1 MWFTRISIGNPV
13 MATMMMAAL
22 LVLGLFAYNRLP
34 VDQFPELNFPVV
46 VVTAEYPGASPEIVE
61 SELAR
66 PLEEVINTISGLK
79 TLSSRSFEGRVL
91 VIAEFDLLTNSVTAA
106 TEVRE
111 KVASIRPLLRDE
123 IKDPVITRFNPD
135 DFPIASVLVEPVGNK
150 SLRELTL
157 LTEQTIKKRLEIV
170 HGVGA
175 ANVVGGSTRQL
186 LVQVKPEALARTGV
200 TVSQVLSTLQ
210 RDNQTLPMGNLKTA
224 QSEYVVELN
233 SRLQSVNDFKDLI
246 VTTVNGRPVKL
257 GELAD
262 IQDGEKDLDSIAL
275 VNGRPV
281 ISVDILKGQ
290 DANSVQVVD
299 DLRAGLPEI
308 EKELRGQVKLSLA
321 RDQSKPI
328 RNSLNDVKKTLIEG
342 ALLTVVIVFLFL
354 GSWRSTVITGLTL
367 PISLIGTFTIIYALG
382 FTINLL
388 TLLAMSICVGLLID
402 DAIVVREN
410 IVRHLNMGKPH
421 RQAALEGTKEIGLA
435 VLATT
440 FSIVAVFLPVGFMGG
455 IIGQFFHQFGIT
467 VASAVLLSMFVSFTL
482 DPMLS
487 AVWYDPQAHGQK
499 IKGPLGKLLD
509 LFQNLMLQL
518 ENQYVRLLKWGL
530 RWPKTVL
537 LIALLSFVGSFGLLK
552 FVGVEFTPQVD
563 NSEFNIQFNTPEGS
577 SLDLTKSKA
586 LQVEQAV
593 RALPGID
600 YIYTTVNTGF
610 SGEKNTATVYVRLV
624 PRKDRPLSVSEMAA
638 KLRPTLKQ
646 IAGIEI
652 TQVGQQMS
660 VSSGKPIQVSILGPK
675 LDELARLSNQV
686 MALMKEDSHLVDLE
700 SSLKPTKPTVRIN
713 LDRNKLADYGLDV
726 QSVNNAIRPLLAGQT
741 VSTWRA
747 PNDENYD
754 VVVQLPDTDRQ
765 SVAQLAN
772 LPIGNA
778 KASNGTTGALL
789 TLKDVANLQTTF
801 AAAQINRK
809 YLSREVL
816 LSANVQNAAAG
827 TVSNALQ
834 ANIAK
839 LTLPPGYRITYGGS
853 TKDIQDTLSFA
864 LQALALA
871 IVFIYLI
878 LASQFASFAQPLVIM
893 ISLPLSLIG
902 VILSLMLF
910 GSTLNIFSI
919 IGFVMLMGLVTKNAI
934 LLVDFVNQSLRKGEN
949 LYDSLVKAA
958 ETRLRPIL
966 MTTLAM
972 VFGMLPL
979 ALAQGEG
986 SEQRSPMAHAV
997 IGGVITSTL
1006 LTLLVVPVLIS
1017 LLESHKLRKL
1027 AKRNK
1032 KQAGNSPDLLK

>member
-1 MWFTRISIGNPV
+1 
-13 MATMMMAAL
+13 
-22 LVLGLFAYNRLP
+22 
-34 VDQFPELNFPVV
+34 
-46 VVTAEYPGASPEIVE
+46 
-61 SELAR
+61 
-66 PLEEVINTISGLK
+66 
-79 TLSSRSFEGRVL
+79 
-91 VIAEFDLLTNSVTAA
+91 
-106 TEVRE
+106 
-111 KVASIRPLLRDE
+111 
-123 IKDPVITRFNPD
+123 
-135 DFPIASVLVEPVGNK
+135 
-150 SLRELTL
+150 
-157 LTEQTIKKRLEIV
+157 
-170 HGVGA
+170 
-175 ANVVGGSTRQL
+175 
-186 LVQVKPEALARTGV
+186 
-200 TVSQVLSTLQ
+200 
-210 RDNQTLPMGNLKTA
+210 
-224 QSEYVVELN
+224 
-233 SRLQSVNDFKDLI
+233 
-246 VTTVNGRPVKL
+246 
-257 GELAD
+257 
-262 IQDGEKDLDSIAL
+262 
-275 VNGRPV
+275 
-281 ISVDILKGQ
+281 
-290 DANSVQVVD
+290 
-299 DLRAGLPEI
+299 
-308 EKELRGQVKLSLA
+308 
-321 RDQSKPI
+321 
-328 RNSLNDVKKTLIEG
+328 
-342 ALLTVVIVFLFL
+342 
-354 GSWRSTVITGLTL
+354 
-367 PISLIGTFTIIYALG
+367 
-382 FTINLL
+382 
-388 TLLAMSICVGLLID
+388 
-402 DAIVVREN
+402 
-410 IVRHLNMGKPH
+410 
-421 RQAALEGTKEIGLA
+421 
-435 VLATT
+435 
-440 FSIVAVFLPVGFMGG
+440 IVAVFLPVGFMGG

-499 IKGPLGKLLD
+499 IKGPLGRLLD
-509 LFQNLMLQL
+509 AFQTLMLRL

-537 LIALLSFVGSFGLLK
+537 LIALLTFVGSFGLLK

-577 SLDLTKSKA
+577 SLDLTRSKA
-586 LQVEQAV
+586 LQVEQTV
-593 RALPGID
+593 RTLPGID

-610 SGEKNTATVYVRLV
+610 SGGKNTATVYVRLV
-624 PRKDRPLSVSEMAA
+624 PRKDRPLSVSQMSAE
-638 KLRPTLKQ
+638 LRPKLKQ
-646 IAGIEI
+646 IAGVEI

-675 LDELARLSNQV
+675 LDELARLSNKV
-686 MALMKEDSHLVDLE
+686 MALMKEDPHLVDLE

-726 QSVNNAIRPLLAGQT
+726 QAVNNAIRPLLAGQT

-754 VVVQLPDTDRQ
+754 VVVQLPNSDRQ
-765 SVAQLAN
+765 SVNQLAN

-778 KASNGTTGALL
+778 RGVDGKPGALL
-789 TLKDVANLQTTF
+789 ALKDVADLQTTY

-834 ANIAK
+834 AKIAK

-871 IVFIYLI
+871 IIFIYLI

-893 ISLPLSLIG
+893 MSLPLSLIG
-902 VILSLMLF
+902 VILSLLVF

-934 LLVDFVNQSLRKGEN
+934 LLVDFVNQSLKKGVTIH
-949 LYDSLVKAA
+949 DSLVKAA

-1017 LLESHKLRKL
+1017 LLENHKLRKL
-1027 AKRNK
+1027 AKRNE
-1032 KQAGNSPDLLK
+1032 KQAGNTPDLLK